1 MATPPTRSGGERK
14 ADIQARLTEA
24 GVPWTAA
31 MTVAG
36 LRQREA
42 AAAYDTSKM
51 SRENV
56 KALTIATLRE
66 ILAISGGG
74 EGGGATLPA
83 KPKHTDYVDAVFA
96 LNTAAYAEEAEKVA
110 AVPLD
115 VFRIVT
121 GYLPTHAAKM
131 RLAVAVGD
139 REGIAEIAK
148 SAHPTELTVI
158 RKDGSVVK
166 HANLGRKA
174 LMTHIADAMRM
185 NWGWQIEDAKFGNT
199 TLTYRPGESDYVL
212 SNENLPGFFLKVNQN
227 PRVEAYIFL
236 YYVTSHRFSVKGT
249 TRKDFAEALGRLTIG
264 MEWIWRYTEDGLKT
278 NVFGAKFSYKP
289 WNENIELADTW
300 SRWVQRQIRIYK
312 RRKA

>member
-83 KPKHTDYVDAVFA
+83 KPKHADYVDAVFA

-115 VFRIVT
+115 VFRIVA

-139 REGIAEIAK
+139 RERIAEIAK
-148 SAHPTELTVI
+148 SAHPTEITVI
-158 RKDGSVVK
+158 QSLSDLTK
-166 HANLGRKA
+166 HPNLDRVA
-174 LMTHIADAMRM
+174 LMQIIAEAMKA
-185 NWGWQIEDAKFGNT
+185 NHGWKIEDTALGT
-199 TLTYRPGESDYVL
+199 TLLYRPKESDYVI
-212 SNENLPGFFLKVNQN
+212 SDVNLPGFFVKVNQN
-227 PRVEAYIFL
+227 QRVNTYIFL
-236 YYVTSHRFSVKGT
+236 YYEMDHRFSAKDT
-249 TRKDFAEALGRLTIG
+249 TKKAFADILDRLTTG
-264 MEWIWRYTEDGLKT
+264 MEWIWRYTIDGLKPH
-278 NVFGAKFSYKP
+278 VFCATFNYKP
-289 WNENIELADTW
+289 CGPSLELTDPW
-300 SRWVQRQIRIYK
+300 DLWVRRQIRIYK
-312 RRKA
+312 RRKV